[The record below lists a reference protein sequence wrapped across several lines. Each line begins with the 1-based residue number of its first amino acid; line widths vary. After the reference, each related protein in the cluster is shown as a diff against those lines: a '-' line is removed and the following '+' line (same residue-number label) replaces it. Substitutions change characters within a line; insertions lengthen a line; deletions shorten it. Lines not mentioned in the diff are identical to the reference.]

1 MKIHFLTFGLDLGV
15 NVTRNI
21 AQYPLQHMTCLGTKF
36 EVAPFNG
43 LGIDVFKFEVV
54 TSNGF
59 GDKAFARKY
68 II

>member
-36 EVAPFNG
+36 EVAPSNG
-43 LGIDVFKFEVV
+43 LGIDVFTRNVMD
-54 TSNGF
+54 G
-59 GDKAFARKY
+59 RKHR
-68 II
+68 

>member
-36 EVAPFNG
+36 KVAPSNG
-43 LGIDVFKFEVV
+43 LGIDVF
-54 TSNGF
+54 TRNMMDG
-59 GDKAFARKY
+59 RTHR
-68 II
+68 